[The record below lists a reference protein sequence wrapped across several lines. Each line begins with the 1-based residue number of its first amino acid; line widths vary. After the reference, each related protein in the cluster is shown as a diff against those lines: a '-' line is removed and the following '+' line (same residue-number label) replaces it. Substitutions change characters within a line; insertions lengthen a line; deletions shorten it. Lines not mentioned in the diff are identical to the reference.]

1 MNTNNNP
8 FSITYTPGQI
18 AFITTLQYHAPSL
31 PVSTTA
37 FSMPDGTS
45 VNVPVVQRA
54 DLVSVLQSTKYIAV
68 PAWIACDPKR
78 RAGRGAYM
86 LPELT
91 ADVSALPVNRNTRGR
106 KPGSRNT
113 KGQTPAAV
121 SSVVSSPAA

>member
-18 AFITTLQYHAPSL
+18 AFITTLQYHASSL

-37 FSMPDGTS
+37 FTLPDGTT
-45 VNVPVVQRA
+45 VTVPVVQRA

-86 LPELT
+86 LPELN
-91 ADVSALPVNRNTRGR
+91 ADISTLPVNRNTRGR

-113 KGQTPAAV
+113 KGQNVSVPAVTTSA
-121 SSVVSSPAA
+121 

>member
-1 MNTNNNP
+1 MNTNNNNP
-8 FSITYTPGQI
+8 FTITYTPGQI
-18 AFITTLQYHAPSL
+18 DFIRVLQANASAL

-37 FSMPDGTS
+37 FTLPDGTT

-54 DLVSVLQSTKYIAV
+54 DLVSVLASTNYIAV

-86 LPELT
+86 LPELN

-113 KGQTPAAV
+113 KGQNVSVPAVTTSA
-121 SSVVSSPAA
+121 

>member
-1 MNTNNNP
+1 MNTDNNP

-37 FSMPDGTS
+37 FTMPDGTTMML
-45 VNVPVVQRA
+45 PVVQRA

-78 RAGRGAYM
+78 RAGRGAYA

-106 KPGSRNT
+106 KPGSRNV
-113 KGQTPAAV
+113 KGQTPVATGT
-121 SSVVSSPAA
+121 VVSA

>member
-18 AFITTLQYHAPSL
+18 DFIRVLQANASAL
-31 PVSTTA
+31 PVSNTQYA
-37 FSMPDGTS
+37 MLDGST
-45 VNVPVVQRA
+45 VTVPVVQRA
-54 DLVSVLQSTKYIAV
+54 DLVGVLQSTKYIAV

-91 ADVSALPVNRNTRGR
+91 ADISTLPVNNNTRGR
-106 KPGSRNT
+106 KPGSPNR
-113 KGQTPAAV
+113 KGQNVPAPAV
-121 SSVVSSPAA
+121 TTNA

>member
-1 MNTNNNP
+1 MNTNTNNNP

-37 FSMPDGTS
+37 FTLPDGTT

-86 LPELT
+86 LPELN
-91 ADVSALPVNRNTRGR
+91 ADISTLPVNRNTRGR

-113 KGQTPAAV
+113 KGQNVSVPAVTTSA
-121 SSVVSSPAA
+121 